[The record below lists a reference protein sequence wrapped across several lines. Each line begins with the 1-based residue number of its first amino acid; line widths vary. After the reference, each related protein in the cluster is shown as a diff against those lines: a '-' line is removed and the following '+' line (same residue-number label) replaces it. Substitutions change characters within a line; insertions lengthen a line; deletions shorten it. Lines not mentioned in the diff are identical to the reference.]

1 MNGNPP
7 NNPLPPNNAAS
18 GQSQPPA
25 TAAEV
30 DLSGFNEVAGGD
42 EQEERDL
49 MELYA
54 GQLDQKLP
62 HLKAAVEAGDGMQIK
77 LIAHSL
83 AGSSS
88 TCGLLAFAETLREL
102 EQRGAKQDAEAART
116 LFAQAAIQAQQTKT
130 AILRKLG
137 R

>member
-18 GQSQPPA
+18 AQPQSAP
-25 TAAEV
+25 AAEV

-49 MELYA
+49 LQLYA
-54 GQLDQKLP
+54 GQLDQKVP
-62 HLKAAVEAGDGMQIK
+62 HLKAAVEAGDCMQIK

-88 TCGLLAFAETLREL
+88 TCGLLAFAQTLRDL
-102 EQRGAKQDAEAART
+102 EQRGAKQDLDAARK
-116 LFAQAAIQAQQTKT
+116 LFSQASVQAEQTKA